1 VDAEALVGPVIRSA
15 GLELVD
21 VAMVRE
27 GARKV
32 LRITVDHRDG
42 LIVDRLSEV
51 SDEVSRALDGAGFD
65 PGPYALEV
73 SSPGI
78 ERSLTRPE
86 HFARSVGARLKVKTK
101 EPLAGARTHAGE
113 LLRAD
118 AGSVV
123 IATASGELR
132 IPKADIASARTVV
145 DWDAELKR
153 SNA

>member
-1 VDAEALVGPVIRSA
+1 VDAEALVGPVIQRA

-21 VAMVRE
+21 VATARD

-32 LRITVDHRDG
+32 LRVTVDHRDG
-42 LIVDRLSEV
+42 LDVDRLSEL
-51 SDEVSRALDGAGFD
+51 SDEVSRALDRAGYD

-78 ERSLTRPE
+78 ERALTRPE
-86 HFARSVGARLKVKTK
+86 HFARSVGARLKVKTN
-101 EPLAGARTHAGE
+101 EPVAGARTHAGE
-113 LLRAD
+113 LLAAD
-118 AGSVV
+118 AESVV

-132 IPKADIASARTVV
+132 IPQADIASARTVV